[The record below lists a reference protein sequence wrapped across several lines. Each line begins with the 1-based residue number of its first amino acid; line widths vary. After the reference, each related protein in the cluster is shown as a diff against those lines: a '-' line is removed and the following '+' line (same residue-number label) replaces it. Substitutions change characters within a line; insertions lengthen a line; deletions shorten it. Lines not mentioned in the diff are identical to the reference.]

1 MSSAQLECLAL
12 GSIGRWHGAKL
23 ANSMHNMLCIGIDFG
38 RALHLDSVAVCN
50 DPDALAPT
58 RMRFIHNE
66 TKRTEY
72 AEAIEAGLVV
82 AAVADKVR
90 VASEMLPN
98 LEATR
103 RSEHVCN

>member
-1 MSSAQLECLAL
+1 MYSLP
-12 GSIGRWHGAKL
+12 RT
-23 ANSMHNMLCIGIDFG
+23 D
-38 RALHLDSVAVCN
+38 
-50 DPDALAPT
+50 
-58 RMRFIHNE
+58 HNE

-72 AEAIEAGLVV
+72 AETIEAGLVV

-103 RSEHVCN
+103 RSEQVCN